1 MIKGVNR
8 KIIEINNPDSPYFEK
23 AVLYL
28 KPNIAVLHE
37 AVSKKEAQ
45 RLIRS
50 LTFDDTEKLHKKRRH
65 ISLFIAMAVI
75 AAVILF
81 MRIR

>member
-8 KIIEINNPDSPYFEK
+8 KIIEVNNPDSPYFEK

-28 KPNIAVLHE
+28 KPNIAILHE

-50 LTFDDTEKLHKKRRH
+50 LTFDDTEKLQKKRRRKY
-65 ISLFIAMAVI
+65 LFAALAII
-75 AAVILF
+75 AAVVLF
-81 MRIR
+81 MLMN

>member
-8 KIIEINNPDSPYFEK
+8 KIIEVNNPDSPYFEK

-50 LTFDDTEKLHKKRRH
+50 LTFDDTEKLQKKRRRKYLLAALM
-65 ISLFIAMAVI
+65 II
-75 AAVILF
+75 AAVVLF
-81 MRIR
+81 MLMK